1 MASAKPTSLIIN
13 SAFTE
18 PQQHWAENT
27 DRTPRDEVDAQ
38 GSGVQPAAAQA

>member
-1 MASAKPTSLIIN
+1 MSGTAPTSLIIN

-18 PQQHWAENT
+18 PQKHWAENT
-27 DRTPRDEVDAQ
+27 DRTPRDVIDAH